1 MTSIITSLILPP
13 DFCDI
18 DQGDAQQTGGEPAG
32 GGKAEAAADHCQTG
46 IIAFR
51 NWIFNE
57 LARNISTALTRGQRN
72 KTTLVVMEAINL
84 SSKKVG
90 EPWMTWRD

>member
-1 MTSIITSLILPP
+1 VGSFLTSGHHHWPFWRRLTHDLNHHIFDITP

-32 GGKAEAAADHCQTG
+32 GGKAEAAA
-46 IIAFR
+46 
-51 NWIFNE
+51 
-57 LARNISTALTRGQRN
+57 LTRGQRN
-72 KTTLVVMEAINL
+72 NTTLVVMEAINL

-90 EPWMTWRD
+90 EPWTTWRD